1 MQKIWVINQHANTP
15 NMPGHTRQFEIAKGL
30 VEKGWSVYV
39 FASDFNLSTR
49 KFIYNKKKISSLQLI
64 NGINWHWLKVIPYY
78 SNNWKRYLNI
88 ISFAIHLLIKL
99 IYKSF
104 LDKLFNKLPD
114 LIFASSPQLPA
125 AFIGLIIS
133 KIIKRPFVLEIR
145 DLWPQVL
152 IEQGGMDQSSFIIK
166 ILSILEKLLYK
177 NADHVIVLAKGSKDF
192 VKKRGAKNVT
202 WLPNG
207 PDLEIFK
214 KQILPKEPEKFTFT
228 KPFKI
233 FYTGAHGE
241 ANALDI
247 VIDAARLIRDLPIK
261 IYLVGDGPEKKKL
274 IRYSKGLENIIFKDP
289 IPKKDIP
296 KLLKNSHSILLTLK
310 NIKLY
315 SYGVSPNKLYDA
327 YAIGRP
333 VITNV
338 NGDINDEVNINRIGI
353 TSNPSSYKSLAS
365 AIRQMFFTPR
375 LKRIKMANRAR
386 LLAESLYSREK
397 VIDKLNKILLE
408 NLDNL

>member
-30 VEKGWSVYV
+30 VKKGWNVYV

-49 KFIYNKKKISSLQLI
+49 KFIYNKNKISSLQLI

-88 ISFAIHLLIKL
+88 ISFSTHLLIKL
-99 IYKSF
+99 IYKSI
-104 LDKLFNKLPD
+104 LDKLFDKLPD
-114 LIFASSPQLPA
+114 LIFASSPQLPS
-125 AFIGLIIS
+125 AFVGLIIS
-133 KIIKRPFVLEIR
+133 KIINRPFILEIR

-166 ILSILEKLLYK
+166 ILSILEKLLYQ
-177 NADHVIVLAKGSKDF
+177 NADHVIVLAKGSVDF
-192 VKKRGAKNVT
+192 VKKRGAKHVT

-214 KQILPKEPEKFTFT
+214 KQSLPKEPEKFTFIE
-228 KPFKI
+228 PFKI

-274 IRYSKGLENIIFKDP
+274 IKYSKGLENIIFKDP
-289 IPKKDIP
+289 IPKNEIP

-353 TSNPSSYKSLAS
+353 TSNPNSYKSLAS
-365 AIRQMFFTPR
+365 AIRQMFYTPR

-397 VIDKLNKILLE
+397 IVNKLNKILLE
-408 NLDNL
+408 NLTNS